1 MSFLN
6 TLVQSLVSIAARW
19 YVIQHRPLSP
29 NVVLALSQTE
39 QLTSSLGLKF
49 TYLSS
54 VYLRRI
60 KPSSR
65 LKLTYFCI
73 GRCVSF

>member
-19 YVIQHRPLSP
+19 YVIQPLSP
-29 NVVLALSQTE
+29 TVVLALSQIE

-49 TYLSS
+49 TYLGS